1 MENVNSEDD
10 VGVSPQ
16 WLAVRVRLQGGLI
29 PAYRDSFL
37 CRPGSASEPGLLT
50 DGHFPCAAFCLLSC
64 HRELLLRGDLPF
76 NTSTGDLRSVHVR
89 GLETGTIK

>member
-10 VGVSPQ
+10 AGVSPQ

-29 PAYRDSFL
+29 PPYKSGFSDLFIGWNA
-37 CRPGSASEPGLLT
+37 PLLRV
-50 DGHFPCAAFCLLSC
+50 DLNWVC

>member
-1 MENVNSEDD
+1 MENVNSEDY
-10 VGVSPQ
+10 VGVSPRRACVGKIP
-16 WLAVRVRLQGGLI
+16 WGSLI
-29 PAYRDSFL
+29 PTYESGFSDLFIGWNA
-37 CRPGSASEPGLLT
+37 PLLRV
-50 DGHFPCAAFCLLSC
+50 DLNWVC

>member
-1 MENVNSEDD
+1 M
-10 VGVSPQ
+10 VGCKSK
-16 WLAVRVRLQGGLI
+16 AAGR
-29 PAYRDSFL
+29 SH
-37 CRPGSASEPGLLT
+37 SGLLT

-89 GLETGTIK
+89 GLETGTIKEKKQTATPLTHLCVGFVFR